1 MFKKFQT
8 NEKGY
13 LLLESLVTLSVILA
27 LLLIIYPLLV
37 DWLVLRDNE
46 KQTVEQT
53 RVLYETSMTW
63 SQAPYTENI
72 ENYRVTGTPTS
83 LTVSHNNRNFE
94 VEIYEVNFK

>member
-1 MFKKFQT
+1 MFKKLQT

-13 LLLESLVTLSVILA
+13 LLLESLITLSVILA
-27 LLLIIYPLLV
+27 ILLLLYPLLV

-46 KQTVEQT
+46 KQIVEQT
-53 RVLYETSMTW
+53 RVLYESSMTW
-63 SQAPYTENI
+63 SQAPYEENI
-72 ENYRVTGTPTS
+72 ENYSVTKTPTA